1 MHNLTEIEQMMMHQG
16 MQGINDYVHAE
27 EYFNTLYF
35 QAQNEEE
42 RLKYQTVLNNFQR
55 YYQEMQ
61 TNY

>member
-1 MHNLTEIEQMMMHQG
+1 MENLTEIEQRIFL
-16 MQGINDYVHAE
+16 QGIEGINSIIQTQ
-27 EYFNTLYF
+27 EYFENLYM
-35 QAQNEEE
+35 QSSSEEE